1 MESLQDYLEMLE
13 DLIEGSKTMPF
24 SNKVSLDKEQIFD
37 IINDMRLNLPNEIR
51 QAQKIIDDHDRILG
65 DARHKAAQI
74 VNEAEHRAQE
84 MADEHEIYKLAVEQ
98 SKELMDDTKR
108 TTREMRNSTVDYAD
122 DLLLKT
128 ENAIRESMNSMT
140 LQYRAIED
148 SFSETIEVLY
158 ANRQELRES
167 VNHQ

>member
-1 MESLQDYLEMLE
+1 MESLLDYLEMLE

-37 IINDMRLNLPNEIR
+37 IIADMRLNLPNEIR
-51 QAQKIIDDHDRILG
+51 HAQKIIDDHDRIIN
-65 DARHKAAQI
+65 DAKSKAAQI
-74 VNEAEHRAQE
+74 LSEAEHRSQE

-98 SKELMDDTKR
+98 ARELMDDTKKSAR
-108 TTREMRNSTVDYAD
+108 DMRLSSIDYAD
-122 DLLLKT
+122 EILLKT
-128 ENAIRESMNSMT
+128 ENAIRESINSMN

-158 ANRQELRES
+158 SNRQELRGS
-167 VNHQ
+167 NQ